1 MAAAEF
7 ATLADS
13 LRARG
18 VDPQRA
24 AHFLMRL
31 LFCLFA
37 EDIGLLPPKLFS
49 VLLERT
55 RRRPADFKAGSHSQC
70 SSDCGFFP

>member
-1 MAAAEF
+1 
-7 ATLADS
+7 
-13 LRARG
+13 
-18 VDPQRA
+18 
-24 AHFLMRL
+24 MRL

-55 RRRPADFKAGSHSQC
+55 RRRPADFKAGRH
-70 SSDCGFFP
+70 G

>member
-1 MAAAEF
+1 
-7 ATLADS
+7 
-13 LRARG
+13 
-18 VDPQRA
+18 
-24 AHFLMRL
+24 MRL

-70 SSDCGFFP
+70 SSDCSSLDGEGRAGGYGQRFSDRGFFP